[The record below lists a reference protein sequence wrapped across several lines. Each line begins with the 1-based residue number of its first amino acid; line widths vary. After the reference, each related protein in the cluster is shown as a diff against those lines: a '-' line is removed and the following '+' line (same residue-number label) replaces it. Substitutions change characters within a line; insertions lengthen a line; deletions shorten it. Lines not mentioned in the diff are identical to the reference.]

1 MLDAKK
7 KKFVAAILA
16 GANQTHAAKIAGYPE
31 ASAYQKG
38 YKLMKDPEIQVALT
52 KKWIKGSDK
61 AISEAVEAMKGE
73 NTGENTENSG
83 DLDLNLS
90 QKYDDPIEFLK
101 AAMNNP
107 ALDVDQRKDA
117 AKALLPYLHTKKGE
131 GGKKDAKSDAAKKAA
146 ARFTQPQPPRLVANN
161 G

>member
-38 YKLMKDPEIQVALT
+38 YTLMKDPEIQVALT

-61 AISEAVEAMKGE
+61 AITDAVHTMHAEYEGE
-73 NTGENTENSG
+73 NAENNA
-83 DLDLNLS
+83 DPCQNLA
-90 QKYDDPIEFLK
+90 QKFDDPIEFLK

-131 GGKKDAKSDAAKKAA
+131 SGKKDAKSDAAKKAA
-146 ARFTQPQPPRLVANN
+146 ARFQQPQPPRLVANN